1 MHIFGKKSSF
11 FNLTDGY
18 DGRLI
23 GGLPFAESLQHPLKA
38 VHRFLRR
45 CDLHLPA
52 GGEYP
57 AIEIAAEINGRLHSE
72 VVLVHDLRGNVL
84 SEARG
89 C

>member
-1 MHIFGKKSSF
+1 MPDRLS
-11 FNLTDGY
+11 DGMFY
-18 DGRLI
+18 RRVAVD
-23 GGLPFAESLQHPLKA
+23 FQHPLKA

-57 AIEIAAEINGRLHSE
+57 AVEIAAEIDGCLHAE
-72 VVLVHDLRGNVL
+72 MVLVHDLRGNVL
-84 SEARG
+84 YEARG

>member
-1 MHIFGKKSSF
+1 MGCFHRRVAVDF
-11 FNLTDGY
+11 
-18 DGRLI
+18 
-23 GGLPFAESLQHPLKA
+23 QHPLKA

-57 AIEIAAEINGRLHSE
+57 AVEIAAEINGRLHSE

-84 SEARG
+84 SEAGG

>member
-1 MHIFGKKSSF
+1 MHTFGEKSSF

-18 DGRLI
+18 AGRFI
-23 GGLPFAESLQHPLKA
+23 GWLPFAEALQHPLKA
-38 VHRFLRR
+38 VYRFLRR

-57 AIEIAAEINGRLHSE
+57 AVEIDAEINGCLHAE
-72 VVLVHDLRGNVL
+72 MALVHDLRRNVL
-84 SEARG
+84 YEARG